1 MTPSGRTRRSVLL
14 AVLVLAI
21 KPAAARAQDFDLVPG
36 MFVGTPDGPQELA
49 IYTERTLIG
58 RLKPPRMALDDAQMV
73 AGDVRVLCNL
83 PLFRLRSI
91 WLSTRRVFE
100 DDSAE
105 RRPLRV
111 ARRRLTVTAVFA
123 QVVDSTDPVRWRKLL
138 EAVGAS
144 ADNPAYVFVTM
155 ENDGQVRD
163 FVVGVD
169 LAAALAR

>member
-1 MTPSGRTRRSVLL
+1 MTSAGRARRTLLL
-14 AVLVLAI
+14 AALLLGV
-21 KPAAARAQDFDLVPG
+21 AASARAQDFDLAPG

-49 IYTERTLIG
+49 IYTERTLVG
-58 RLKPPRMALDDAQMV
+58 RLRPPRMALDDAQMV

-100 DDSAE
+100 DDGAE

-123 QVVDSTDPVRWRKLL
+123 QVVDSADPVRWRKLL

-144 ADNPAYVFVTM
+144 AENPAYVFVTM

-169 LAAALAR
+169 LAAALSR

>member
-1 MTPSGRTRRSVLL
+1 MLAALLL
-14 AVLVLAI
+14 AGA
-21 KPAAARAQDFDLVPG
+21 PATTVAQDLVPG

-49 IYTERTLIG
+49 IYAERTPGG
-58 RLKPPRMALDDAQMV
+58 RLKPLRMSLDDAQVV
-73 AGDVRVLCNL
+73 AGEVQVLCNL
-83 PLFRLRSI
+83 PHFRLRSI
-91 WLSTRRVFE
+91 WLSTSRIFR

-105 RRPLRV
+105 RRVLRV
-111 ARRRLTVTAVFA
+111 SQRRLNVTAVFA
-123 QVVDSTDPVRWRKLL
+123 RVVDSADQTRWRKLL

-169 LAAALAR
+169 LASALAR

>member
-1 MTPSGRTRRSVLL
+1 MITTGVARRAVLWAVLL
-14 AVLVLAI
+14 LAAAPAV
-21 KPAAARAQDFDLVPG
+21 ARAQDLDLVPG

-49 IYTERTLIG
+49 IYTERTLVG
-58 RLKPPRMALDDAQMV
+58 RIKPPRMALDDAQMV

-91 WLSTRRVFE
+91 WISTRRVFH
-100 DDSAE
+100 DDAAE
-105 RRPLRV
+105 RRPLRI

-123 QVVDSTDPVRWRKLL
+123 QVVDSVDPVRWRKLL

-144 ADNPAYVFVTM
+144 TENPAYVFVTM